1 MAVAPCFLLPT
12 TVGLTCARTFDHSAD
27 RITVYAYQG
36 AITAHLFNGR
46 TRALVSLLTGLGAIV
61 GAILIGVV
69 LDRVPLSR
77 RKRSMVGCL
86 TVIVLNIV
94 IWVGGLVFQVKFTR
108 HSEHVVWDW
117 SDGAAIGPIILLMSC
132 TLSITFWREVVD

>member
-1 MAVAPCFLLPT
+1 M
-12 TVGLTCARTFDHSAD
+12 LTCACAFDHSAD
-27 RITVYAYQG
+27 RIAVYAYQG
-36 AITAHLFNGR
+36 AITAFLFNGR

-86 TVIVLNIV
+86 TVVVLNIV

-108 HSEHVVWDW
+108 STDHAVWDW
-117 SDGAAIGPIILLMSC
+117 SDGAATGPIILLMSC
-132 TLSITFWREVVD
+132 T